1 MNNMAYIE
9 GKTINKERSTSPVI
23 KTRIPRNN
31 FYIDV
36 KLVTIFK
43 SNVSVQQSSSLFN
56 LTTLA
61 QTELQGPVNTMYK

>member
-1 MNNMAYIE
+1 MKTEIKQQVTNENNITVNIDQNPM
-9 GKTINKERSTSPVI
+9 KQL
-23 KTRIPRNN
+23 
-31 FYIDV
+31 YIDV
-36 KLVTIFK
+36 KPATNFK